1 MVFDSDG
8 PRGHHGFVNRTQVSS
23 PGLVG
28 VLLDVAAESVGGGPV
43 RSRETRGAPGG
54 VYVISVAARILEM
67 HPQTLRKYERVGLV
81 RPTRTAGMLR
91 LYSEID
97 IARLRLIKHLV
108 GDLGLN
114 LAGVQLVLEVFTKLL
129 AAKAEIGRGDIADAR
144 QALDDRLDDIISTL
158 YSR

>member
-8 PRGHHGFVNRTQVSS
+8 PRGRRVFVNRTRVSS

-28 VLLDVAAESVGGGPV
+28 MLRDVAAESVGSGSV
-43 RSRETRGAPGG
+43 RSRETHGGPDG

-108 GDLGLN
+108 GNLGLN

-144 QALDDRLDDIISTL
+144 QAIDDRLDDIISTL